1 MLFYKNYVK
10 INFKIDFKIDK
21 NKKFMSPS
29 IAIGIFGI
37 IIILGF
43 LGEILFQYTKLPS
56 ILFLMAAGL
65 LLGPIYHLF
74 NQDVFLSFAPY
85 LSTLVLVLIMFQGG
99 LELNFLTVF
108 KSSFVSMILLLSGLI
123 LSTVFVGVIFYIMGG
138 ADFIQSLMLGT
149 IVSCSSSTVIIPLLP
164 NINASEKSKTVIA
177 IESTFNDAFA
187 IILLI
192 ILISIAKHASINMN
206 YGKIA
211 FQTAY
216 SFGISGLI
224 ATVLGIVWYMALKVL
239 VKTKFA
245 YGVTFAA
252 MLVLVLI
259 MHYVH
264 GNGAIAILVFGIIM
278 GNEDL
283 LNRFK
288 INFFNMSIKNSVIK
302 QFNHEFSFLI
312 RTVFFVFLGVVVE
325 LANLNWEFFDRFFII
340 IVLIILSRYI
350 AVWIAFKLENNKKIK
365 DAPPTPKEERFF
377 MLSMI
382 GRALATAI
390 MAYMPLNEG
399 IPGTSA
405 FPEYA
410 FLVIITTNILLTV
423 GVFIYSRKAKNAA
436 PQAIDANLSKT
447 PETNP

>member
-1 MLFYKNYVK
+1 
-10 INFKIDFKIDK
+10 
-21 NKKFMSPS
+21 MSPS
-29 IAIGIFGI
+29 IAVGIFGI

-43 LGEILFQYTKLPS
+43 LGEMLFQYTKLPS

-65 LLGPIYHLF
+65 LLGPIYHIF
-74 NQDVFLSFAPY
+74 NQNVFLSFAPY

-108 KSSFVSMILLLSGLI
+108 KSSFASMILILIGLF
-123 LSTVFVGVIFYIMGG
+123 LSTTLVGVIFYIMGG
-138 ADFIQSLMLGT
+138 AGFIQSFMLGT

-164 NINASEKSKTVIA
+164 NISASEKNKTIIA

-187 IILLI
+187 IVFLI
-192 ILISIAKHASINMN
+192 ILINIAKHVSLNMN

-211 FQTAY
+211 LQTAY

-224 ATVLGIVWYMALKVL
+224 AVVSGIIWYMVLKVL

-288 INFFNMSIKNSVIK
+288 INFFNMSVKNSVIK

-325 LANLNWEFFDRFFII
+325 LANLDWEFFDRFFII
-340 IVLIILSRYI
+340 IILIILSRYI
-350 AVWIAFKLENNKKIK
+350 AVWIVFKLENNKKIK
-365 DAPPTPKEERFF
+365 DTPPTHKEERFF

-390 MAYMPLNEG
+390 MAYMPLNAG
-399 IPGTSA
+399 ISGTSV

-410 FLVIITTNILLTV
+410 FLTIITTNILLTV
-423 GVFIYSRKAKNAA
+423 GIFIYSKKAKNTAS
-436 PQAIDANLSKT
+436 QTIDANLNKT
-447 PETNP
+447 AEINQGK